1 MITIG
6 IDVGGSTTKIVGFTD
21 NGTLIEPLFVKATDP
36 VTSVYG
42 ALGKFTSENNLTLGD
57 IRQIKVTGVGSSF
70 LGDELYGC
78 PCKHVGEFPSLGK
91 GGLYLSGLQRG
102 IIVSMGTGTAIV
114 RAENGVCEYLGG
126 TGVGGGTLMGLS
138 RTMLGMD
145 SIDHLVDLAK
155 DGDLK
160 NIDLRISDIAKKD
173 GKLGLSADMTA
184 ANFGKISDIATRADT
199 ALGLFNMVFETIGMM
214 AYFAARSYGITDIVL
229 GGHLSQIPQA
239 KTVFETL
246 NGMFPV
252 NFIIPQK
259 SQFATVIGAALGEG
273 EFSHAINQKG

>member
-21 NGTLIEPLFVKATDP
+21 KKELIEPLFVKATDP

-42 ALGKFTSENNLTLGD
+42 ALGKFTSENGFSLKD

-70 LGDELYGC
+70 LGTELYGC
-78 PCKHVGEFPSLGK
+78 PCHHVGEFSSLGK
-91 GGLYLSGLQRG
+91 GGLYLSELSKG

-114 RAENGVCEYLGG
+114 RAENGICEYLGG

-138 RTMLGMD
+138 RVMLGME
-145 SIDHLVDLAK
+145 SIDHLVDLAQ
-155 DGDLK
+155 DGDLS
-160 NIDLRISDIAKKD
+160 NVDLRISDIAKID
-173 GKLGLSADMTA
+173 GNLGIANDMTA

-214 AYFAARSYGITDIVL
+214 AYFAARSYGIRDIVL

-239 KTVFETL
+239 KTVFGTL
-246 NGMFPV
+246 NELFPV
-252 NFIIPQK
+252 NFIIPEK
-259 SQFATVIGAALGEG
+259 SQFATVIGAALEEG
-273 EFSHAINQKG
+273 DEN

>member
-42 ALGKFTSENNLTLGD
+42 ALGKFTSENNFTLAD
-57 IRQIKVTGVGSSF
+57 IREIRVTGVGSTF
-70 LGDELYGC
+70 LGDELYGR
-78 PCKHVGEFPSLGK
+78 PCIHAGEFPSLGK
-91 GGLYLSGLQRG
+91 GGLYLSGLTRG

-114 RAENGVCEYLGG
+114 RAEEGACEYLGG

-138 RTMLGMD
+138 RMMLGMD
-145 SIDHLVDLAK
+145 SIEHLVDLAM
-155 DGDLK
+155 DGNLS
-160 NIDLRISDIAKKD
+160 NVDLRVSDITKKD
-173 GKLGLSADMTA
+173 DKLGLSSDMTA
-184 ANFGKISDIATRADT
+184 ANFGKISDIATRSDT

-214 AYFAARSYGITDIVL
+214 AYFAARSYGIRDIVL
-229 GGHLSQIPQA
+229 GGHLSQLPQA
-239 KTVFETL
+239 KTVFNTL

-252 NFIIPQK
+252 NFIIPHK
-259 SQFATVIGAALGEG
+259 SQFATVIGAALTQGDPV
-273 EFSHAINQKG
+273 